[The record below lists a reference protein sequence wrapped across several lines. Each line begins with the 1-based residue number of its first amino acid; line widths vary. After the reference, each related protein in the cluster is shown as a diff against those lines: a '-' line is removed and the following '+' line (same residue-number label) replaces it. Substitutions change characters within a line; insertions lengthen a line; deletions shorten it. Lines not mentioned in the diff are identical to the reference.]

1 MSKNKKKD
9 ANAKGEVPIDYQ
21 VESKN
26 LQYTIT
32 LKDMEIDDLLKE
44 NAKKKQYI
52 TDLEEQI
59 KKLKKDYVH
68 AYELENI
75 IKGNKQ
81 KIEQQDKEIENL
93 NNKINDIKKKNEEEK
108 KQIESNYQDEIH
120 QLKVVIDSSAQKV
133 EMANQLS
140 TENQELIKEV
150 DQLKTDQQNIIN
162 KHIAENKQRD
172 IKNQIKFSNLKN
184 KMKEKIDQIQAKETE
199 LNVQYMDVSTK
210 LTLLQNHQLLIQL
223 EYQSQQLDEVTA
235 KKEALEKKVF
245 ELTKDIEI
253 HKEVELSL
261 AEKNKKLKNENN
273 RLKNN
278 NNSVNL
284 TSNNNNSS
292 NINKS
297 LSNEMNSLNEKS
309 QKNIAINITEE
320 DKSSENNHQVVNT
333 NSFNNISTTVEN
345 NGSSSVNNNF
355 SNRTNILN
363 NNQYTRMLNLEKKV
377 LTLEKKLMN
386 SKKEYNI
393 IKDKNEYIEKILRNY
408 EKKYSGLFKFFE
420 DCLDEFFN
428 DEELT
433 NNQEIFVNIDSI
445 RKCDFSNLNKE
456 EKYTT
461 LIILMKYL
469 MPLMDSSNVLK
480 QNQGNNI
487 NNVNLKFYMANKNN
501 YADDPEL
508 KKLNLYFCYIDN
520 VEFLNQEQFYQIE
533 YLDLVDAN
541 DNVIGKEDRDVIYQ
555 NNWRNFRVININDKR
570 FENLSQTKLSYFLT
584 LFYTINPNGK
594 QQDIIGKRQHKH
606 TPATA
611 RRAERAVLLHYKNGT

>member
-32 LKDMEIDDLLKE
+32 LKDIEIDDLQKE

-52 TDLEEQI
+52 TNLEEEI

-68 AYELENI
+68 AYELDNI
-75 IKGNKQ
+75 IKGNRQ

-108 KQIESNYQDEIH
+108 KQIEANYQDEIH
-120 QLKVVIDSSAQKV
+120 QLKVVIDTSAQKV

-140 TENQELIKEV
+140 NENQELIKEV
-150 DQLKTDQQNIIN
+150 DNLKTEQKNIID

-273 RLKNN
+273 KLKNN
-278 NNSVNL
+278 NNSINL
-284 TSNNNNSS
+284 TTNNNSS

-297 LSNEMNSLNEKS
+297 LSNGLNSPNDKS
-309 QKNIAINITEE
+309 PKNLAINITEE

-333 NSFNNISTTVEN
+333 NSYNNISTTVEN
-345 NGSSSVNNNF
+345 NGSSSVINSL
-355 SNRTNILN
+355 SNRMNVLN

-420 DCLDEFFN
+420 DCLEEFFN
-428 DEELT
+428 DEELA

-445 RKCDFSNLNKE
+445 RKCDFSHLNKE

-469 MPLMDSSNVLK
+469 MPLMDSSNALN
-480 QNQGNNI
+480 QSQGNNI
-487 NNVNLKFYMANKNN
+487 NNVNLKFYMANKNS
-501 YADDPEL
+501 YADDPDL
-508 KKLNLYFCYIDN
+508 KRLNLPKKNKY
-520 VEFLNQEQFYQIE
+520 
-533 YLDLVDAN
+533 
-541 DNVIGKEDRDVIYQ
+541 GKIKP
-555 NNWRNFRVININDKR
+555 INITDNIGNRSNGDILP
-570 FENLSQTKLSYFLT
+570 N
-584 LFYTINPNGK
+584 INSNYGK
-594 QQDIIGKRQHKH
+594 
-606 TPATA
+606 
-611 RRAERAVLLHYKNGT
+611 